1 MNVEAGPAESVSAGG
16 STPNLI
22 QRVIL
27 VFTSPGKLG
36 EALRTTS
43 PWFWTLAIV
52 AIISAILLL
61 LIPSDVLL
69 QTIEARAAGR
79 EQAQGQPDAETMLNI
94 ARYGGAAGALLGSFI
109 GAAVIA
115 GILYL
120 AFNVMF
126 GQDTTYKQHLSAYA
140 HAAWIG
146 LLGFIVVLPIWISKG
161 DMTTQLGFGL
171 LLADAPSSFVG
182 HLMNSTT
189 LFGLWG
195 SVALGAV
202 EAGLSGGRI
211 TPGKG
216 IGVVL
221 GLYFVWVLFSAARVT
236 LFGA

>member
-1 MNVEAGPAESVSAGG
+1 MNVEAGPAESVSAVG

-36 EALRTTS
+36 EAMRTAS

-52 AIISAILLL
+52 AIISAILLIL
-61 LIPSDVLL
+61 VPADVFR
-69 QTIEARAAGR
+69 QTMEAQAAGR
-79 EQAQGQPDAETMLNI
+79 QQAQGQPDPETMLMI
-94 ARYGGAAGALLGSFI
+94 ARYGGAAAALLVTFI
-109 GAAVIA
+109 GAFVAA
-115 GILYL
+115 GALYL

-140 HAAWIG
+140 HVAWIS

-182 HLMNSTT
+182 HLMNSIK

-211 TPGKG
+211 TLGKG

-221 GLYFVWVLFSAARVT
+221 GLYFVLALFSAAFPT
-236 LFGA
+236 LFGG